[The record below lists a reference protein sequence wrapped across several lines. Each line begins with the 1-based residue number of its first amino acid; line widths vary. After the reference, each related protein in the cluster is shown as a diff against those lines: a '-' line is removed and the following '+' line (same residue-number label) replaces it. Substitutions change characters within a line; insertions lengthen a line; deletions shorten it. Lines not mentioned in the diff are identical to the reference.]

1 MVGLVGPSRGSTRP
15 KPPRPR
21 ARRAHRARVNAR
33 SRACTLAS
41 LPGTRARHRGSPM
54 PTHPPDPAPPFRAL
68 SSVPTR
74 AAAHPSADDRSAR
87 SLPYKGGEGAARR
100 RRRRWRWQ
108 RRRRRRRRPR
118 TAWLAQDCPLRE
130 LKRGPTTPPP
140 ERWCGWDLLLRA
152 AAKSQDGDRDRTS
165 GRAHVSCRR
174 TSPRPRHACWR

>member
-1 MVGLVGPSRGSTRP
+1 MHETARLMPLLNTLRPWSGSLGRLGGLHDRNGHV
-15 KPPRPR
+15 R
-21 ARRAHRARVNAR
+21 ARAGRIYARVNAR

-41 LPGTRARHRGSPM
+41 LPGTRARHRGSPT
-54 PTHPPDPAPPFRAL
+54 PTHPPDPTPPFRAL
-68 SSVPTR
+68 SSDPTR

-87 SLPYKGGEGAARR
+87 SLPYEGGEGAARR

-140 ERWCGWDLLLRA
+140 QRWC
-152 AAKSQDGDRDRTS
+152 DGTS
-165 GRAHVSCRR
+165 SAGL
-174 TSPRPRHACWR
+174 

>member
-1 MVGLVGPSRGSTRP
+1 MPDAPIEYTSPMVGLVGPSRGSTRP

-41 LPGTRARHRGSPM
+41 LPGTRARHRGSPT

-140 ERWCGWDLLLRA
+140 QRWC
-152 AAKSQDGDRDRTS
+152 DGTS
-165 GRAHVSCRR
+165 SA
-174 TSPRPRHACWR
+174 RPWSWCTNSGGGEPTPARHGI